1 MKATEA
7 KLLNFLKKSPQFVIP
22 IYQRTYSWTEQQCR
36 QLWDDIL
43 RAGSSED
50 ISAHFIGSVVYIEK
64 GLYQVSS
71 QSPLL
76 VIDGQQRLTTTML
89 ILEALSRHLGDM
101 EPLEGFSA
109 KKLRNYY
116 LLNPLEDGELGYKLL
131 LTQTDKDSLLS
142 LVTQKELPKDCSLRV
157 KENFDFFDEQ
167 IKNLDG
173 DFVSLCRGL
182 SKLIIVD
189 IALSRDQDNP
199 QLIFESM
206 NSTGKALS
214 QADLI
219 RNFILMGLEPQ
230 HQTTLYNDCWR
241 PMELEFGQEGYGAYF
256 DSFMRHYLTVKT
268 GDIPRIDEVYEAF
281 KQHAYKVE
289 NEGVSIDELVKEIY
303 TYAKYFCSMA
313 LGKEKNTLLA
323 LAFKDLRELKVDVA
337 YPFLL
342 ELYFDFYNVNLSEE
356 DFHEAV
362 RLIESYVFRRAVC
375 AIPTNSL
382 NKTFSNFHKSLRK
395 EAYLESIKAHLLGLK
410 SYRRFPSDEEFKREL
425 VVRDLYNFRSR
436 SYWLRRFENFERKER
451 VPVDEYTIEHIMP
464 QNDNLSSKWKEE
476 LGSEWQRVHETW
488 LHTIGNL
495 TLTGYNSEYSDK
507 PFNEKRDMQGG
518 FKHSPL
524 RLNDG
529 LGSVDRWNEKSIQ
542 TRADK
547 LAKIA
552 SKVWPGVYLPE
563 EILANYH
570 QDKVSQDIYS
580 LEDHPHLAKS
590 APMWDIFNK
599 LRTEILSLD
608 PSVTE
613 EVLKL
618 YVAFKAETNF
628 VDIVPQKSRLR
639 LSLNMPFHELN
650 DPREIA
656 RDVTNLG
663 RWGNGDVEVGLND
676 VAEIPYVMGLIRQ
689 SFERQMGNDDI

>member
-230 HQTTLYNDCWR
+230 HQTTLYNNCWR

-342 ELYFDFYNVNLSEE
+342 ELYFDFYNGNLSEE

-464 QNDNLSSKWKEE
+464 QNDNLSSMWKEE

-507 PFNEKRDMQGG
+507 PFNEKRDMEGG

-529 LGSVDRWNEKSIQ
+529 LGSVDKWNEKSIQ

-676 VAEIPYVMGLIRQ
+676 VSEISYVMGLIRQ
-689 SFERQMGNDDI
+689 SFERQMGNGDI